1 MTSPINNNRCKLL
14 VLDLN
19 TDQITLDDLRTYFT
33 SYGPIEWIE
42 TFPSSSSVIIYFVS
56 YLIVDRLIDCR
67 TCSIGQNN
75 VRLRRFRSD
84 QPKFHIDSSTLYIKS
99 TLPVY
104 STNVLTDTSLRHC
117 FEDYQLYIDKLEILN
132 DNQALITFSDYDYV
146 DQILL
151 ISSNK
156 FMIEGEPLILERMIP
171 KKSRWDQVPSL
182 LTTTPIL
189 SVRDPV
195 VHKLM
200 THIEY
205 LTKQIREQPNHS
217 QNEIERLEAEVFIL
231 KNENAQ
237 LKSKQA
243 LSSNKNIEQRLIALE
258 DISNR
263 LVNKQNDYTRRE
275 RSNSHEKQLKRRR
288 KYKIDEDY

>member
-1 MTSPINNNRCKLL
+1 MIYVHISHHMVQLNGLKHFHHHHQLSSILLVILLLIVFLIAAHVHLVQMMFDYVVFDPINLNFILILL
-14 VLDLN
+14 
-19 TDQITLDDLRTYFT
+19 
-33 SYGPIEWIE
+33 
-42 TFPSSSSVIIYFVS
+42 
-56 YLIVDRLIDCR
+56 
-67 TCSIGQNN
+67 
-75 VRLRRFRSD
+75 
-84 QPKFHIDSSTLYIKS
+84 LYI
-99 TLPVY
+99 LNPHFQY
-104 STNVLTDTSLRHC
+104 SLTHLYVIV

-156 FMIEGEPLILERMIP
+156 FMIEDEPLILERMIPKIP

-182 LTTTPIL
+182 LTTTPVL